1 MYVRE
6 HMSAPPVTV
15 AATTSAAAAKRI
27 LDEKRFRHLPVVDGN
42 GLLVGIVSDRDLRSL
57 WPSGLDEAGAGAKLL
72 ARLEETPL
80 EACMTRD
87 PHYLTPGSTLDDALY
102 VMEKM
107 KFGALPVVDDGRK
120 VVGIF
125 AVPDLMKAYRHLFGL
140 GEEGTA
146 FLEVRDDGS
155 EDLPGRIFAVLAA
168 AGVPLVRYVRKA
180 AGAEGESSIYLRLA
194 TYNIHGL
201 KEELKKNGI
210 ACRDGSAGAQGRDH
224 G

>member
-15 AATTSAAAAKRI
+15 STTTSAAEAKRI
-27 LDEKRFRHLPVVDGN
+27 LDGKKFRHLPVVDGD
-42 GLLVGIVSDRDLRSL
+42 GLLAGIVSDRDLRSL
-57 WPSGLDEAGAGAKLL
+57 WPSGLEEAGEGEKVL

-80 EACMTRD
+80 EQCMTRD
-87 PHYLTPGSTLDDALY
+87 PQYLTPESTLDDALY
-102 VMEKM
+102 VMERL
-107 KFGALPVVDDGRK
+107 KFGALPVVDEGRR

-140 GEEGTA
+140 GEEGTT

-155 EDLPGRIFAVLAA
+155 EELPGRIFAVLAG
-168 AGVPLVRYVRKA
+168 AGVPLVRYVRKP
-180 AGAEGESSIYLRLA
+180 AGAEREGAIYLRLS

-210 ACRDGSAGAQGRDH
+210 ICRKGQVGE
-224 G
+224 

>member
-15 AATTSAAAAKRI
+15 AATTSAAEAKRI
-27 LDEKRFRHLPVVDGN
+27 LVERKFRHLPVVDGD
-42 GLLVGIVSDRDLRSL
+42 GFLAGIVSDRDLRSL
-57 WPSGLDEAGAGAKLL
+57 WPSGLEEAGEVEKVL

-80 EACMTRD
+80 SECMTKD
-87 PHYLTPGSTLDDALY
+87 PQFLSPESTLDDALY
-102 VMEKM
+102 VMEKL
-107 KFGALPVVDDGRK
+107 KFGALPVVDERRR

-140 GEEGTA
+140 GEEGTT

-155 EDLPGRIFAVLAA
+155 EELPGRIFAVLAG
-168 AGVPLVRYVRKA
+168 AGVPLVRYVRKP
-180 AGAEGESSIYLRLA
+180 GDGESEGAIYLRLS

-201 KEELKKNGI
+201 KEELTKSGI
-210 ACRDGSAGAQGRDH
+210 SCREGPVGGV
-224 G
+224 GT